1 MWWLGF
7 AAGTIVVTLV
17 LRRLVNGSASSSD
30 IEVGGVSETWL
41 AEQRAK
47 KD

>member
-1 MWWLGF
+1 MWWLGL
-7 AAGTIVVTLV
+7 AAGTIVVTLIV
-17 LRRLVNGSASSSD
+17 RRLVNGATSD

>member
-1 MWWLGF
+1 MWWLGL
-7 AAGTIVVTLV
+7 AAGTIVVTLIV
-17 LRRLVNGSASSSD
+17 RRLVNGSPSD

-41 AEQRAK
+41 AEQRGK

>member
-1 MWWLGF
+1 MWWWL
-7 AAGTIVVTLV
+7 AAGTIVVTLIV
-17 LRRLVNGSASSSD
+17 RRLVNGSASSD

-41 AEQRAK
+41 AEQRGK